1 MTEVRKGADSAT
13 RKKKKTTRKK
23 AVGTPKK
30 TATTAAK
37 KRAATKKAAPRKTAP
52 RKITVAKTRLTA
64 TTPEARHQ
72 LIAQSAFFKA
82 ERRGFEGGDPIEDW
96 LEAEREVDGSP
107 TD

>member
-13 RKKKKTTRKK
+13 RKKKKTTRKGT
-23 AVGTPKK
+23 VGTRKK

-37 KRAATKKAAPRKTAP
+37 KRASTKKAAPRKTAA
-52 RKITVAKTRLTA
+52 AKTRLA
-64 TTPEARHQ
+64 VKTPEARHQ
-72 LIAQSAFFKA
+72 LIAESAFFKA

-96 LEAEREVDGSP
+96 LEAEKEVDGSP

>member
-23 AVGTPKK
+23 AVGTRKK

-37 KRAATKKAAPRKTAP
+37 KRASTKKVAPRKTA
-52 RKITVAKTRLTA
+52 VAKTRLTVTA
-64 TTPEARHQ
+64 PEARQQ
-72 LIAQSAFFKA
+72 LIAESAFLKA
-82 ERRGFEGGDPIEDW
+82 ERRGFEGGDPVEDW
-96 LEAEREVDGSP
+96 LEAEREVDSSP